1 MNKKKE
7 EPKKILVVDDNN
19 DSRELVIKILRAK
32 GHQIYE
38 AVDGEDALQKVAAEH
53 PDLILM
59 DISLPKI
66 DGHEVTR
73 RLKSDEKYT
82 SIPIIAIT
90 AHAMKGDREK
100 ALDAGCED
108 YISKPID
115 VHTFYEHLRRY
126 LQPLSPDREV

>member
-1 MNKKKE
+1 MEENKE
-7 EPKKILVVDDNN
+7 HHEKILVVDDNK

-32 GHQIYE
+32 GHQLIE
-38 AVDGEDALQKVAAEH
+38 AVDGEDALEKVAAEH

-73 RLKSDEKYT
+73 RLKSNAKFA
-82 SIPIIAIT
+82 SIPVIALT

-100 ALDAGCED
+100 ALAAGCVD
-108 YISKPID
+108 YIAKPIN
-115 VHTFYEHLRRY
+115 VHDFYERIRSFLRVAGK
-126 LQPLSPDREV
+126 QF